1 MGSFFSVMEQLN
13 RALWAQRY
21 TELVK
26 QHEKMVA
33 NTRKEI

>member
-21 TELVK
+21 AELVK
-26 QHEKMVA
+26 QHEKMLD
-33 NTRKEI
+33 KESK